1 MRINSNISKEW
12 YFLEERGKV
21 MPTLVFLLDVDNT
34 LINNDQVKDD
44 FNAHLEVEL
53 GPKLTE
59 RFWDIY
65 EQARKERGVVDIPL
79 SLRRLR
85 EETQLSELDEQTFH
99 HVQSIFD
106 NYPFFN
112 ALYPHTLETL
122 QHLRTMGLTV
132 IVSDGDQ
139 LFQPEKIFRSDL
151 AETVEGRVLIYT
163 HKQQHL
169 EEILQ
174 KYPADHYVMID
185 DKPDILVDSKAIMGK
200 RLTTVFVKQGHYAK
214 QVPDNFTPDISVLHI
229 GDLRNYTKEQFLKS

>member
-1 MRINSNISKEW
+1 
-12 YFLEERGKV
+12 

-34 LINNDQVKDD
+34 LINNDQVKEDL
-44 FNAHLEVEL
+44 NAHLQVEL
-53 GPKLTE
+53 GPKLTA
-59 RFWDIY
+59 RFWEIY
-65 EQARKERGVVDIPL
+65 EQVRQEREVVDIPL
-79 SLRRLR
+79 SLQRFR
-85 EETQLSELDEQTFH
+85 EEIPLSELDEQTFL
-99 HVQSIFD
+99 HVKSIFD
-106 NYPFFN
+106 NYPFFY

-122 QHLRTMGLTV
+122 RHLRTMGLTV

-139 LFQPEKIFRSDL
+139 FFQSEKIYRSDL

-200 RLTTVFVKQGHYAK
+200 RLTTVFVKQGHYAN

-229 GDLRNYTKEQFLKS
+229 GDLRNFTKEQFLKA

>member
-1 MRINSNISKEW
+1 
-12 YFLEERGKV
+12 

-65 EQARKERGVVDIPL
+65 EQARKVRGVVDIPL

-85 EETQLSELDEQTFH
+85 EETPLSELDEQTFH

-122 QHLRTMGLTV
+122 RHLRTMGLTV

-229 GDLRNYTKEQFLKS
+229 GDLRNYTQEQFLKS

>member
-1 MRINSNISKEW
+1 
-12 YFLEERGKV
+12 

-34 LINNDQVKDD
+34 LINNDQVKEDL
-44 FNAHLEVEL
+44 NTHLEVEL
-53 GPKLTE
+53 GPNLTA
-59 RFWDIY
+59 RFWEIY
-65 EQARKERGVVDIPL
+65 EQARQERGVVDIPL

-85 EETQLSELDEQTFH
+85 EQTPLSQLDEQTFR

-106 NYPFFN
+106 NYPFFY

-122 QHLRTMGLTV
+122 RHLRSMGLTV

-151 AETVEGRVLIYT
+151 AETVEGRVLIFT

-169 EEILQ
+169 DEILQ
-174 KYPADHYVMID
+174 KYPADHYVMVD
-185 DKPDILVDSKAIMGK
+185 DKPDILVDSKKIMGQ
-200 RLTTVFVKQGHYAK
+200 RLTTVFVQQGHYAK

-229 GDLRNYTKEQFLKS
+229 GDLRNFTKEQFLNP

>member
-1 MRINSNISKEW
+1 
-12 YFLEERGKV
+12 

-34 LINNDQVKDD
+34 LINNDQVKED

-79 SLRRLR
+79 TLRRLR
-85 EETQLSELDEQTFH
+85 EATPLSELDEQTFH

-122 QHLRTMGLTV
+122 RHLRTMGLTV

-185 DKPDILVDSKAIMGK
+185 DKPDILVDSKALLGK

>member
-1 MRINSNISKEW
+1 
-12 YFLEERGKV
+12 
-21 MPTLVFLLDVDNT
+21 MPSLVFLLDVDNT
-34 LINNDQVKDD
+34 LINNDQVKEDL
-44 FNAHLEVEL
+44 NAHLQVEL
-53 GPKLTE
+53 GPKLTA
-59 RFWDIY
+59 RFWEIY
-65 EQARKERGVVDIPL
+65 EQVRQEREVVDIPL
-79 SLRRLR
+79 SLQRFR
-85 EETQLSELDEQTFH
+85 EEIPLSELDEQTFL
-99 HVQSIFD
+99 HVKSIFD
-106 NYPFFN
+106 NYPFFY

-122 QHLRTMGLTV
+122 RHLRTMGLTV

-139 LFQPEKIFRSDL
+139 FFQSEKIYRSDL

-174 KYPADHYVMID
+174 KYPADHYAMID

-229 GDLRNYTKEQFLKS
+229 GDLRNFTKEQFLKA

>member
-1 MRINSNISKEW
+1 MRINSNIKKEW
-12 YFLEERGKV
+12 YFLEERGKI
-21 MPTLVFLLDVDNT
+21 MLTLVFLLDVDNT
-34 LINNDQVKDD
+34 LINNDQVKEDY
-44 FNAHLEVEL
+44 NAHLEVEL

-79 SLRRLR
+79 SLQRLR
-85 EETQLSELDEQTFH
+85 EATPLSELDEQTFH

-185 DKPDILVDSKAIMGK
+185 DKPDILVDSKALMGK

>member
-1 MRINSNISKEW
+1 
-12 YFLEERGKV
+12 

-34 LINNDQVKDD
+34 LINNDQVKED

-85 EETQLSELDEQTFH
+85 EATPLSEMDEQTFH

-122 QHLRTMGLTV
+122 RHLRTMGLTV

-185 DKPDILVDSKAIMGK
+185 DKPDILVDSKALMGK

-214 QVPDNFTPDISVLHI
+214 QVPDNFAPDISVLHI

>member
-122 QHLRTMGLTV
+122 QHLRTMGLPV

-139 LFQPEKIFRSDL
+139 FFQPEKIFRSDL

-214 QVPDNFTPDISVLHI
+214 QAQDTFTHDISVLHI
-229 GDLRNYTKEQFLKS
+229 GDLRNYTQEQFLKS

>member
-1 MRINSNISKEW
+1 
-12 YFLEERGKV
+12 

-34 LINNDQVKDD
+34 LINNDQVKED

-59 RFWDIY
+59 RLWDIY

-85 EETQLSELDEQTFH
+85 EETPLSELDEQTFH

-122 QHLRTMGLTV
+122 RHLRTMGLTV

-139 LFQPEKIFRSDL
+139 FFQPEKIFRSDL

-185 DKPDILVDSKAIMGK
+185 DKPDILVDSKALLGK
-200 RLTTVFVKQGHYAK
+200 RLTTVFVQQGHYAK
-214 QVPDNFTPDISVLHI
+214 QVPGNFTPDISVLHI
-229 GDLRNYTKEQFLKS
+229 GDLRNYTREQFLKS